1 MKKLVPGK
9 DFLNLSFWIL
19 YTKSL
24 SSRDLFLEPFFF
36 HFNFILK
43 VLRDFYTFC
52 TTRPKSKCT
61 IVAP

>member
-1 MKKLVPGK
+1 MKKNMKKLVGEK
-9 DFLNLSFWIL
+9 DLLTLSFWFKRSISP
-19 YTKSL
+19 T
-24 SSRDLFLEPFFF
+24 DFF

-61 IVAP
+61 IVVP

>member
-9 DFLNLSFWIL
+9 DFLNLIFWIYQKL
-19 YTKSL
+19 KFKRSFSGTI
-24 SSRDLFLEPFFF
+24 FFF

-43 VLRDFYTFC
+43 VLRDFYMFR

-61 IVAP
+61 IVAL